1 MTQHYDAARSSL
13 RSGDQEAAASE
24 YKAFL
29 AVAIHRAA
37 NARARG
43 GDFSG
48 ALRSFDEALIFSG
61 DDPTIRLDYAS
72 VLFDQGR
79 LQEAEGPAQWAV
91 AVDPK
96 NARSQML
103 LGRILFEKKNY
114 ADASVHLQA
123 ASDSG
128 QFLQVWRTLA
138 ITYLR
143 LQQLD
148 RAGNVLR
155 NMIATL
161 GDSAQNQ
168 VAAATVYYYGDYPD
182 QAAAELKRV
191 IAQHP
196 DAVDAHYYLG
206 LTYLARNENAGYA
219 KAVPEFQAEL
229 ALAPDD
235 FRSRYMLGYVA
246 LQQRHFAEA
255 ERELLRARSLNSRDP
270 GTQLLLGQLYSET
283 DHARQAEDVL
293 RGLIA
298 SWSENHPA
306 DFRLVRAHYILG
318 RLLRE
323 SGKLE
328 EGSTETKT
336 AEELRKQLRGSEA
349 EPPRSR
355 VESRSNA
362 EFASAGGSSDKNPRA
377 PNLAEQAQAQAFI
390 AQISP
395 LIGEA
400 YYNLGSIAAQHK
412 DPSLAA
418 RYLQKAGEWDPSL
431 AKLQH

>member
-1 MTQHYDAARSSL
+1 MAQHYNAAQSSL
-13 RSGDQEAAASE
+13 RSGDQETAAVE

-29 AVAIHRAA
+29 ADAIHRAA
-37 NARARG
+37 NARARR
-43 GDFSG
+43 GDFNG
-48 ALRSFDEALIFSG
+48 AVRSFDEALLFSG
-61 DDPTIRLDYAS
+61 DDPAIRLDYAS

-79 LQEAEGPAQWAV
+79 FKQAEAPAQSVV
-91 AVDPK
+91 AADPK
-96 NARSQML
+96 NTRAQVL
-103 LGRILFEKKNY
+103 LGNVLFEEKDY
-114 ADASVHLQA
+114 ANASVHLEA

-128 QFLQVWRTLA
+128 EFLQVWRTLG

-143 LQQLD
+143 LQELD
-148 RAGNVLR
+148 RARNVLR
-155 NMIATL
+155 KMIATL
-161 GDSAQNQ
+161 GDSPQNQ

-196 DAVDAHYYLG
+196 DAPDAHYYLG
-206 LTYLARNENAGYA
+206 LACLARNEEADYA

-235 FRSRYMLGYVA
+235 FRSRYMLGYIA

-255 ERELLRARSLNSRDP
+255 ERELLRARSLNPRDP

-283 DHARQAEDVL
+283 KRAPQAEDIL

-298 SWSENHPA
+298 SWSENPA

-323 SGKLE
+323 NGRLE
-328 EGSTETKT
+328 EGSSEIRT
-336 AEELRKQLRGSEA
+336 AEELRKQLRGSAA
-349 EPPRSR
+349 EPPPSR
-355 VESRSNA
+355 LKNPASAESASRS
-362 EFASAGGSSDKNPRA
+362 SSFDKKPIA
-377 PNLAEQAQAQAFI
+377 PNSAEQAQAQAFI

-400 YYNLGSIAAQHK
+400 YYNLGGIAAQHK

-418 RYLQKAGEWDPSL
+418 HYLEMAGEWDPSL